1 MNKKI
6 ILSGISFFLLIGCF
20 GCKQTENYSEIPL
33 KNDPQGV
40 SIEASSVNT
49 QNIDN
54 YLFRDDVVY
63 VDLRPYAEIAKEG
76 HIAGFGFYPF
86 YDFIATMEGSK
97 DTDGSPKDNRLF
109 IMKNERGK
117 LGQVG
122 NFEPNYVESVQILNT
137 LFPKDKY
144 IFAITISCNESI
156 YFLNLLIQYGYQP
169 EKLYNIGGFSIGTGL
184 ENKAYVNIEN
194 PKYLVKGNA
203 LIPTSGQNVTF
214 NFMKELTPVDKDYE
228 RD

>member
-1 MNKKI
+1 MTKKV
-6 ILSGISFFLLIGCF
+6 ILFGLSLFLLIGSIS
-20 GCKQTENYSEIPL
+20 CKTNEDNSQIPV
-33 KNDPQGV
+33 KYDINGV
-40 SIEASSVNT
+40 SIESSSVNT

-54 YLFRDDVVY
+54 YLFRDDVIY

-97 DTDGSPKDNRLF
+97 DIDGSPKDNRLF
-109 IMKNERGK
+109 KMKNERGK

-122 NFEPNYVESVQILNT
+122 NFEPNYVESEQILNT

-169 EKLYNIGGFSIGTGL
+169 QKLYNIGGFSIGTGL

-203 LIPTSGQNVTF
+203 LIPTSGQNITF
-214 NFMKELTPVDKDYE
+214 DFMKELTPISSDEKVE
-228 RD
+228 

>member
-1 MNKKI
+1 MSKKMTLLI
-6 ILSGISFFLLIGCF
+6 ISFFLLIGCF
-20 GCKQTENYSEIPL
+20 SCKQTENYLEIPV
-33 KNDPQGV
+33 KKDPSGV
-40 SIEASSVNT
+40 SIESSSINT

-63 VDLRPYAEIAKEG
+63 VDLRPYAEVAKEG

-97 DTDGSPKDNRLF
+97 DIDGSAKDNRLF
-109 IMKNERGK
+109 KMKNERGK

-169 EKLYNIGGFSIGTGL
+169 EKLYNIGGFSVGTGL
-184 ENKAYVNIEN
+184 ENKAYTKIEN
-194 PKYLVKGNA
+194 PQYLVKGNA
-203 LIPTSGQNVTF
+203 LIPTSGQNITF
-214 NFMKELTPVDKDYE
+214 DFMNELTPIDSKEAVE
-228 RD
+228 

>member
-6 ILSGISFFLLIGCF
+6 ILLGISFFLLIGCF
-20 GCKQTENYSEIPL
+20 GCKQTESYSEIPL

-194 PKYLVKGNA
+194 PKYIVKGNA

-214 NFMKELTPVDKDYE
+214 NFMKELTPVDKDSN

>member
-20 GCKQTENYSEIPL
+20 GCKQTENYSKIPL

-194 PKYLVKGNA
+194 PKYIVKGNA

-214 NFMKELTPVDKDYE
+214 NFMKELTPVDKDSN

>member
-20 GCKQTENYSEIPL
+20 GCKQTENYSKIPL

-86 YDFIATMEGSK
+86 M
-97 DTDGSPKDNRLF
+97 
-109 IMKNERGK
+109 
-117 LGQVG
+117 
-122 NFEPNYVESVQILNT
+122 ILSRRWKV
-137 LFPKDKY
+137 LKILMAVLK
-144 IFAITISCNESI
+144 II
-156 YFLNLLIQYGYQP
+156 
-169 EKLYNIGGFSIGTGL
+169 
-184 ENKAYVNIEN
+184 V
-194 PKYLVKGNA
+194 YL
-203 LIPTSGQNVTF
+203 
-214 NFMKELTPVDKDYE
+214 
-228 RD
+228 